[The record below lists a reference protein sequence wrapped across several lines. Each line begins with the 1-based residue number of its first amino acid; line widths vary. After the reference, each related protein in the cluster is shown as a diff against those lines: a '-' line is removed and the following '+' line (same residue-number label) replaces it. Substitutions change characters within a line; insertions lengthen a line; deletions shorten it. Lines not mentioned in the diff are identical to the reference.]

1 MRRAAHNQASG
12 FTLIELL
19 VSICILAMLIA
30 ILLPAVFQARGVARR
45 TACQSNLRQWVLA
58 AQMYADYHHSQL
70 PYRGQGV
77 QPTTRLDAADDW
89 INALPPMMDGAT
101 YNDLVSASQ
110 KPNAGNSSIWICPEA
125 KRIDELGPNE
135 IDKNVLAQV
144 DPTTF
149 FAYGMN
155 MALSTPYVGRP
166 DRIDRIGPL
175 HLMVFMADSLGPY
188 CSTIPS
194 KYDYTPIARHF
205 GKTVNIAFMDGRV
218 DAYAG
223 DDVGCRIGD
232 PKRPDIVWY
241 PPNEPGGGW
250 PGPPR

>member
-1 MRRAAHNQASG
+1 M
-12 FTLIELL
+12 
-19 VSICILAMLIA
+19 
-30 ILLPAVFQARGVARR
+30 
-45 TACQSNLRQWVLA
+45 
-58 AQMYADYHHSQL
+58 
-70 PYRGQGV
+70 
-77 QPTTRLDAADDW
+77 
-89 INALPPMMDGAT
+89 NALPPIMDGST
-101 YNDLVSASQ
+101 YADLVIAKQ
-110 KPNAGNSSIWICPEA
+110 KPNAGDASVWICPDA
-125 KRIDELGPNE
+125 KRIDELGPDE
-135 IDKNVLAQV
+135 IDKSVLAQV

-155 MALSTPYVGRP
+155 MALSTPYMGRP

-175 HLMVFMADSLGPY
+175 QLMVFMADSLGPY
-188 CSTIPS
+188 CSTIPD
-194 KYDYTPIARHF
+194 KRDYTPIARHV

-241 PPNEPGGGW
+241 PPNCTW